1 MEHRW
6 REHRHIRVVTIVR
19 PEVGAVEFLARLERD
34 DETQAWPDRVPYAN
48 LCWQL
53 KTCPGFNSQAGHF
66 TDFVKRCF
74 IFTPQGR
81 TFLHETERRLVPSLE
96 ADAKQQKPFPWVQMY
111 CGVWQQAPT
120 LKPKTWADYS
130 ADRYTHRI
138 IGVVSKDGK
147 SLAALANGT
156 AKLSSQAW
164 NDCLHNNPDW
174 APDDAPMPDRRW
186 QQKVYVMKNDSTLL
200 LKRAEKDF
208 PEVQG
213 DS

>member
-1 MEHRW
+1 
-6 REHRHIRVVTIVR
+6 
-19 PEVGAVEFLARLERD
+19 
-34 DETQAWPDRVPYAN
+34 
-48 LCWQL
+48 
-53 KTCPGFNSQAGHF
+53 
-66 TDFVKRCF
+66 
-74 IFTPQGR
+74 
-81 TFLHETERRLVPSLE
+81 
-96 ADAKQQKPFPWVQMY
+96 MY

-130 ADRYTHRI
+130 ADRYTL
-138 IGVVSKDGK
+138 SKDGK
-147 SLAALANGT
+147 SLAALAGT